1 MNNNSSEISRM
12 SSLSRRKT
20 EDVDHEAQ
28 SKKKDSKRLNILSY
42 KLQKSQ
48 RSVKDQ
54 RAIEDLKQ
62 IGEIRFNNFH
72 QKINIPIRNQKK
84 RQ

>member
-1 MNNNSSEISRM
+1 M